1 MTRWMRPPELDSRG
15 DVDRFDPAFE
25 GARCGL
31 SREVS
36 LAIWE
41 RICADATDSAGRRT
55 EEVRRQFREL
65 AVRIAA
71 QGGRLSPDIGRL
83 TRVGAEIDRSSVA
96 AWSANERRPN
106 TPGRETLVMAEARAR
121 TAFPSVPGRQTLVV
135 KEAVSTHLGFDDY
148 RVVGLKDLLQR
159 LGPNQALQPDLLAA
173 ATCVDRGI
181 AWRAKSWLASLPPV
195 PMPTPKGQ
203 ALWHAAERH
212 AATLYR
218 RAEGSG
224 LVDPRDPAIES
235 ALQQCGTGQL
245 LPEEVRRAMERDLG
259 VELTGVRIHTDAVAA
274 QAALALGAQAFTIG
288 EDIFFAAGLFAPDT
302 RSGRTLLAHE
312 LTHVAQALRGQ
323 VGPAGDGLRV
333 SQPGEPLEREADAV
347 ANRVVAGQSAA
358 DLLGSATRGAT
369 PQSNAIQ
376 MQPAALTPTKP
387 TKQSDFV
394 IPLSQD
400 SFTVSFELL
409 STGAGDVRVVIAP
422 ASFSRAYQSELK
434 YWDVKGREVD
444 KDDSYV
450 SMGNWSVPAQPNQQM
465 TKVAT
470 PGKFDPIDLK
480 RLPEP
485 TGTVWTFDLDSD
497 GKPDF
502 AVRIDFK
509 VGKIFREYNFTTT
522 NSQSKIE
529 KFGFHFVQD
538 DAYKYGYQ
546 GNSAPRRQK
555 DDFVDALKVP
565 LEMAVTMIPVI
576 GEIVLAVE
584 AITGRSMFGEKLS
597 TTERVVAGVAALLP
611 IAGGLVAKG
620 IGRAGADLAKLSS
633 KLGRSEEEV
642 MALLRAIDKESAET
656 VKIKQWEA
664 TLKGGG
670 KLGASEVAELQRIVR
685 QIEADER
692 VFRASLQEAG
702 GARDLHRAGEQA
714 LAELPPAMFNRGSKL
729 IHTPREQ
736 ALKELLEEARKADVI
751 IQSDAEAARYL
762 DLAAK
767 RYGGNPSD
775 YHAVT
780 IGDVIFVRP
789 QYAENVR
796 VLREELIHVFQ
807 QRGGMAVT
815 DIVAQEI
822 EARLMMIARRHQ
834 WSMTVDE
841 VKEMIAEVR
850 QMRKTGKY

>member
-1 MTRWMRPPELDSRG
+1 MFLHMSERERG
-15 DVDRFDPAFE
+15 
-25 GARCGL
+25 G
-31 SREVS
+31 
-36 LAIWE
+36 
-41 RICADATDSAGRRT
+41 GRRG
-55 EEVRRQFREL
+55 EERGLGDDLRGPGPGKRSLTQDLGEPSRL
-65 AVRIAA
+65 PPP
-71 QGGRLSPDIGRL
+71 LSPGKRAL
-83 TRVGAEIDRSSVA
+83 TDALHGVQMKAAPGGTASTDAIHDAAARGVATTTAALPFADQIQQSFGPEHDVSKIQAHVGSEAPRAMGAE
-96 AWSANERRPN
+96 
-106 TPGRETLVMAEARAR
+106 
-121 TAFPSVPGRQTLVV
+121 AFASGNHVV
-135 KEAVSTHLGFDDY
+135 FG
-148 RVVGLKDLLQR
+148 Q
-159 LGPNQALQPDLLAA
+159 QPDL
-173 ATCVDRGI
+173 
-181 AWRAKSWLASLPPV
+181 
-195 PMPTPKGQ
+195 
-203 ALWHAAERH
+203 
-212 AATLYR
+212 
-218 RAEGSG
+218 
-224 LVDPRDPAIES
+224 
-235 ALQQCGTGQL
+235 
-245 LPEEVRRAMERDLG
+245 
-259 VELTGVRIHTDAVAA
+259 HTA
-274 QAALALGAQAFTIG
+274 
-288 EDIFFAAGLFAPDT
+288 
-302 RSGRTLLAHE
+302 AHE
-312 LTHVAQALRGQ
+312 AAHVVQQARGVSLYGG
-323 VGPAGDGLRV
+323 VGEAGDV
-333 SQPGEPLEREADAV
+333 HERQADAV
-347 ANRVVAGQSAA
+347 ADRVVAGQSATE
-358 DLLGSATRGAT
+358 LLGPATRGPT
-369 PQSNAIQ
+369 PQSDAVQ
-376 MQPAALTPTKP
+376 MQPATVTP

-394 IPLSQD
+394 IPLPQD

-422 ASFSRAYQSELK
+422 ANFSRAYQSELK

-450 SMGNWSVPAQPNQQM
+450 SMGNWSVPAQPKQQM

-470 PGKFDPIDLK
+470 PAKFDPIDLK
-480 RLPEP
+480 RLPESA
-485 TGTVWTFDLDSD
+485 GTVWTFDLDGD

-502 AVRIDFK
+502 GVRIDFK
-509 VGKIFREYNFTTT
+509 VGNIFREYNFTTT

-529 KFGFHFVQD
+529 NFGFHFVQD
-538 DAYKYGYQ
+538 DAWKHGYQ
-546 GNSAPRRQK
+546 GNSAPRREK

-565 LEMAVTMIPVI
+565 LEMAITMIPVI

-620 IGRAGADLAKLSS
+620 LGRVGADLAKLAS

-642 MALLRAIDKESAET
+642 MALLRAIDKESNET

-702 GARDLHRAGEQA
+702 GARDLRRVGEQA
-714 LAELPPAMFNRGSKL
+714 LADLPPAMFNRGSKL

-751 IQSDAEAARYL
+751 IQSDAEAERYL

-767 RYGGNPSD
+767 RYGGKPSD

-796 VLREELIHVFQ
+796 VMREELIHVFQ

-834 WSMTVDE
+834 WSMTIDE

>member
-1 MTRWMRPPELDSRG
+1 MFLHMSERERG
-15 DVDRFDPAFE
+15 
-25 GARCGL
+25 G
-31 SREVS
+31 
-36 LAIWE
+36 
-41 RICADATDSAGRRT
+41 GRRG
-55 EEVRRQFREL
+55 EERGLGDDLRGPGPGKRSLTQDLGEPSRL
-65 AVRIAA
+65 PPP
-71 QGGRLSPDIGRL
+71 LSPGKRAL
-83 TRVGAEIDRSSVA
+83 TDALHGVQMKAAPGGTASTDAIHDAAARGVATTTAALPFADQIQQSFGPEHDVSKIQAHVGSEAPHAMGAE
-96 AWSANERRPN
+96 
-106 TPGRETLVMAEARAR
+106 
-121 TAFPSVPGRQTLVV
+121 AFASGNHVV
-135 KEAVSTHLGFDDY
+135 FG
-148 RVVGLKDLLQR
+148 Q
-159 LGPNQALQPDLLAA
+159 QPDL
-173 ATCVDRGI
+173 
-181 AWRAKSWLASLPPV
+181 
-195 PMPTPKGQ
+195 
-203 ALWHAAERH
+203 
-212 AATLYR
+212 
-218 RAEGSG
+218 
-224 LVDPRDPAIES
+224 
-235 ALQQCGTGQL
+235 
-245 LPEEVRRAMERDLG
+245 
-259 VELTGVRIHTDAVAA
+259 HTA
-274 QAALALGAQAFTIG
+274 
-288 EDIFFAAGLFAPDT
+288 
-302 RSGRTLLAHE
+302 AHE
-312 LTHVAQALRGQ
+312 AAHVVQQARGVSLYGG
-323 VGPAGDGLRV
+323 VGEAGDV
-333 SQPGEPLEREADAV
+333 HERQADAV
-347 ANRVVAGQSAA
+347 ADRVVAGQSATE
-358 DLLGSATRGAT
+358 LLGPATRGPT
-369 PQSNAIQ
+369 PQSDAVQ
-376 MQPAALTPTKP
+376 MQPATVTP

-394 IPLSQD
+394 IPLPQD

-422 ASFSRAYQSELK
+422 ANFSRAYQSELK

-450 SMGNWSVPAQPNQQM
+450 SMGNWSVPAQPKQQM

-470 PGKFDPIDLK
+470 PAKFDPIDLK
-480 RLPEP
+480 RLPESA
-485 TGTVWTFDLDSD
+485 GTVWTFDLDGD

-502 AVRIDFK
+502 GVRIDFK
-509 VGKIFREYNFTTT
+509 VGNIFREYNFTTT

-529 KFGFHFVQD
+529 NFGFHFVQD
-538 DAYKYGYQ
+538 DAWKHGYQ
-546 GNSAPRRQK
+546 GNSAPRREK

-565 LEMAVTMIPVI
+565 LEMAITMIPVI

-620 IGRAGADLAKLSS
+620 LGRVGADLAKLAS

-642 MALLRAIDKESAET
+642 MALLRAIDKESNET

-702 GARDLHRAGEQA
+702 GARDLRRVGEQA
-714 LAELPPAMFNRGSKL
+714 LADLPPAMFNRGSKL

-751 IQSDAEAARYL
+751 IQSDAEAERYL

-767 RYGGNPSD
+767 RYGGKPSD

-796 VLREELIHVFQ
+796 VMREELIHVFQ

-834 WSMTVDE
+834 WSMTIDE

>member
-1 MTRWMRPPELDSRG
+1 MGERERAGGRKADDLGPGEAPVGTRPGKRSLTQDLGEPSRSPPPFSPGKRALTDGMRGVQMKSAPGSAASTG
-15 DVDRFDPAFE
+15 
-25 GARCGL
+25 G
-31 SREVS
+31 
-36 LAIWE
+36 IH
-41 RICADATDSAGRRT
+41 DA
-55 EEVRRQFREL
+55 
-65 AVRIAA
+65 AVRGVSSTTSALPYADQIQESFGPEHDVSKIQAHVGSDAPHAMGAEAFASGNHVVFGGQPNLHTAAHEAAHVIQQA
-71 QGGRLSPDIGRL
+71 QGVNLYGG
-83 TRVGAEIDRSSVA
+83 VG
-96 AWSANERRPN
+96 
-106 TPGRETLVMAEARAR
+106 EA
-121 TAFPSVPGRQTLVV
+121 GD
-135 KEAVSTHLGFDDY
+135 TH
-148 RVVGLKDLLQR
+148 
-159 LGPNQALQPDLLAA
+159 
-173 ATCVDRGI
+173 
-181 AWRAKSWLASLPPV
+181 
-195 PMPTPKGQ
+195 
-203 ALWHAAERH
+203 ERH
-212 AATLYR
+212 
-218 RAEGSG
+218 
-224 LVDPRDPAIES
+224 
-235 ALQQCGTGQL
+235 
-245 LPEEVRRAMERDLG
+245 
-259 VELTGVRIHTDAVAA
+259 
-274 QAALALGAQAFTIG
+274 
-288 EDIFFAAGLFAPDT
+288 
-302 RSGRTLLAHE
+302 
-312 LTHVAQALRGQ
+312 
-323 VGPAGDGLRV
+323 
-333 SQPGEPLEREADAV
+333 ADAV
-347 ANRVVAGQSAA
+347 ADRVVAGQSAA
-358 DLLGSATRGAT
+358 DLLGSSTRGAT
-369 PQSNAIQ
+369 PQSGAVQ
-376 MQPAALTPTKP
+376 MQRPAALAP

-394 IPLSQD
+394 IQLPQD

-409 STGAGDVRVVIAP
+409 PGGTGDVRVVIAP
-422 ASFSRAYQSELK
+422 ANFSRAYQSELK

-450 SMGNWSVPAQPNQQM
+450 SMGNWSVPAQPSQQM
-465 TKVAT
+465 TKIAT
-470 PGKFDPIDLK
+470 PAKFDPIDLK

-485 TGTVWTFDLDSD
+485 TATVWTFDLNGD

-509 VGKIFREYNFTTT
+509 IGNIFREYNLTTT
-522 NSQSKIE
+522 NNQSKVE
-529 KFGFHFVQD
+529 KVGFHFVQD
-538 DAYKYGYQ
+538 DAWKHGYQ

-555 DDFVDALKVP
+555 DDFVDALKTP
-565 LEMAVTMIPVI
+565 LEMAITMIPVI

-584 AITGRSMFGEKLS
+584 AITGRSLFGEKLS
-597 TTERVVAGVAALLP
+597 TTDRVVAGVAALLP
-611 IAGGLVAKG
+611 VAGGLVAKG
-620 IGRAGADLAKLSS
+620 IARAGADLAKLAS

-642 MALLRAIDKESAET
+642 MALLRAIDKESGEAG
-656 VKIKQWEA
+656 KFKQWEA
-664 TLKGGG
+664 TLKAGG
-670 KLGASEVAELQRIVR
+670 KLGGPEVAELQRIVR

-702 GARDLHRAGEQA
+702 GARDLHRAGEKA
-714 LAELPPAMFNRGSKL
+714 LSELPPAMFNRGSKL

-751 IQSDAEAARYL
+751 IQSDAEAERYL